1 MAEKYFTREEAQ
13 ELLDYVAPHLKTAR
27 DQRRRVEVLERDLAA
42 GASRVML
49 LGGSIPPIVELGQK
63 RAERDRL
70 AGELQEA
77 VEKVLETGCL
87 VKDLEMGLVDFPSLR
102 GGQEIYLCWKL
113 GEERIQYWH
122 GLTEGYAGRKPL
134 DDSLPKEP
142 PDGAVQIQ

>member
-1 MAEKYFTREEAQ
+1 MPEKYFTLEEAQ
-13 ELLDYVAPHLKTAR
+13 ELLDYVGPHLKVAR
-27 DQRRRVEVLERDLAA
+27 DQRRRVQVLEKELMA
-42 GASRVML
+42 GASRVMM

-142 PDGAVQIQ
+142 PDGPVQIQ

>member
-1 MAEKYFTREEAQ
+1 MPEKYFTLEEAQ
-13 ELLDYVAPHLKTAR
+13 ELLDYVGPHLKVAR
-27 DQRRRVEVLERDLAA
+27 DQRRRVEVLERELAA

-142 PDGAVQIQ
+142 PDGPVQIQ

>member
-142 PDGAVQIQ
+142 PDGPVQIQ

>member
-1 MAEKYFTREEAQ
+1 MPEKYFTLEEAQ
-13 ELLDYVAPHLKTAR
+13 ELLGYVGPQLKVAR
-27 DQRRRVEVLERDLAA
+27 DQRRRVEVLERELAA

-63 RAERDRL
+63 RAVHDRL
-70 AGELQEA
+70 AGELREA

-102 GGQEIYLCWKL
+102 GGEEIYLCWKL
-113 GEERIQYWH
+113 GEEKIQYWH

-134 DDSLPKEP
+134 DDSLPEEP
-142 PDGAVQIQ
+142 PDGPAQIQ

>member
-13 ELLDYVAPHLKTAR
+13 ELLDYVAPHLKTAP

-142 PDGAVQIQ
+142 PDGPVQIQ

>member
-1 MAEKYFTREEAQ
+1 MPEKYFTLEEAQ
-13 ELLDYVAPHLKTAR
+13 ELLDYVGPHLKVAR

-142 PDGAVQIQ
+142 PDGPVQIQ

>member
-1 MAEKYFTREEAQ
+1 VAEKYFTREEAQ

-142 PDGAVQIQ
+142 PDGPVQIQ

>member
-1 MAEKYFTREEAQ
+1 MPEKYFTLEEAQ
-13 ELLDYVAPHLKTAR
+13 ELLDYVGPHLKVAR
-27 DQRRRVEVLERDLAA
+27 DQRRRVEVLEKELMA
-42 GASRVML
+42 GASRVMM

-142 PDGAVQIQ
+142 PDGPVQIQ